1 MALTP
6 RPIRGSRKVYKID
19 LIKTNVDDDPAIID
33 NLPAGTEV
41 STTRSIFVKIKL
53 PIAEWL
59 GLTPLA
65 YDDPLFTGTFV
76 GNGLNN
82 GAKFRKRIG
91 GFREASYTLIADTFF
106 QVNEQVVDLETGT
119 VTRPLKNLKTMT
131 IGFPR
136 GHSVTE
142 VIAFIAST
150 GKLGEVRAIRSPS
163 GIATDVSTVI
173 VS

>member
-6 RPIRGSRKVYKID
+6 RPIRGNRKIYKID
-19 LIKTNVDDDPAIID
+19 LIQANVDDNPAIID

-41 STTRSIFVKIKL
+41 KTTRSIFVKIKV

-65 YDDPLFTGTFV
+65 YNDPLFTGTFA
-76 GNGLNN
+76 GNGLNKES
-82 GAKFRKRIG
+82 KFRKRIG
-91 GFREASYTLIADTFF
+91 GFKEASYTLIADTFF
-106 QVNEQVVDLETGT
+106 QVNEQVVDLETGV

-131 IGFPR
+131 IGFPK

-142 VIAFIAST
+142 VIAWIAST
-150 GKLGEVRAIRSPS
+150 GKLSEIRAIRSPS
-163 GIATDVSTVI
+163 GVATDVSTVI